1 MPFPVLQHRTA
12 LCSCSIWVSPSMGRV
27 AKMLLGFLLLF
38 FPLALQ
44 NKNWIFLHGRT
55 KTEAHS
61 LVNHTTFGQGEQ

>member
-1 MPFPVLQHRTA
+1 
-12 LCSCSIWVSPSMGRV
+12 MGRV

-38 FPLALQ
+38 FSLALH